1 MRGRPK
7 GSIDK
12 KKRKSR
18 QLKISVQRVKAIFEV
33 EQQVLPTARY
43 FDTSKQTI
51 YNYLKQNDDTI

>member
-18 QLKISVQRVKAIFEV
+18 QLKISVQRVKAIYEV
-33 EQQVLPTARY
+33 EQQVLLTARY

-51 YNYLKQNDDTI
+51 YNYLKQNDNTI